1 MASLLLAED
10 QLEELTAVLD
20 GIAGGAAPG
29 NITAGKLR
37 SLASS
42 AHRAASR
49 LQAFED
55 KQYSRA
61 EQQAANKLFK
71 QAVHMSS
78 SDDSSDD
85 DAATT
90 LDQAAVDELREAGN
104 ASFKAKDTV
113 EAARS
118 WSKAAAMLKAAGK
131 PDAKLLSNIAAAH
144 LAGDKFVAAAH
155 HAAESV
161 DADPDWWKGH
171 WYRGQALQK
180 MVRNNFGP
188 PRHRRCSAAW
198 ARLICAQVRNKP
210 PPRAMGERRAGHRLL
225 AARPAP
231 RKQAERSGYR
241 AEGRQGLPAP
251 HVRGLQTT
259 VIVTSFS

>member
-10 QLEELTAVLD
+10 KLEEICCILD

-29 NITAGKLR
+29 RITAGKLR

-42 AHRAASR
+42 AHRAAAR

-55 KQYSRA
+55 KQYNRA

-85 DAATT
+85 DATTT

-161 DADPDWWKGH
+161 DADPEWWKGH

-180 MVRNNFGP
+180 MVRI
-188 PRHRRCSAAW
+188 H
-198 ARLICAQVRNKP
+198 
-210 PPRAMGERRAGHRLL
+210 
-225 AARPAP
+225 
-231 RKQAERSGYR
+231 
-241 AEGRQGLPAP
+241 
-251 HVRGLQTT
+251 
-259 VIVTSFS
+259 

>member
-61 EQQAANKLFK
+61 EAQAANKLFK

-90 LDQAAVDELREAGN
+90 LDQAAVDELR
-104 ASFKAKDTV
+104 
-113 EAARS
+113 
-118 WSKAAAMLKAAGK
+118 
-131 PDAKLLSNIAAAH
+131 KLRDRDDLVG
-144 LAGDKFVAAAH
+144 LDR
-155 HAAESV
+155 ES
-161 DADPDWWKGH
+161 G
-171 WYRGQALQK
+171 
-180 MVRNNFGP
+180 
-188 PRHRRCSAAW
+188 
-198 ARLICAQVRNKP
+198 
-210 PPRAMGERRAGHRLL
+210 GED
-225 AARPAP
+225 
-231 RKQAERSGYR
+231 
-241 AEGRQGLPAP
+241 
-251 HVRGLQTT
+251 
-259 VIVTSFS
+259 

>member
-61 EQQAANKLFK
+61 EAQAANKLFK

-85 DAATT
+85 DGEGGTMEHT
-90 LDQAAVDELREAGN
+90 IRR
-104 ASFKAKDTV
+104 KI
-113 EAARS
+113 
-118 WSKAAAMLKAAGK
+118 SK
-131 PDAKLLSNIAAAH
+131 
-144 LAGDKFVAAAH
+144 F
-155 HAAESV
+155 
-161 DADPDWWKGH
+161 
-171 WYRGQALQK
+171 LQSTK
-180 MVRNNFGP
+180 
-188 PRHRRCSAAW
+188 
-198 ARLICAQVRNKP
+198 
-210 PPRAMGERRAGHRLL
+210 
-225 AARPAP
+225 
-231 RKQAERSGYR
+231 
-241 AEGRQGLPAP
+241 
-251 HVRGLQTT
+251 
-259 VIVTSFS
+259 

>member
-42 AHRAASR
+42 AHRAAAR

-55 KQYSRA
+55 KQYNRA

-90 LDQAAVDELREAGN
+90 LDQAAVDELRCVTPLVEHDLLDGMKRELPAYLAACAGFTVDHDDVKEF
-104 ASFKAKDTV
+104 SDKVFKWWQNHHSEFPTWAK
-113 EAARS
+113 AARMVFS
-118 WSKAAAMLKAAGK
+118 FTG
-131 PDAKLLSNIAAAH
+131 LSIVQ
-144 LAGDKFVAAAH
+144 F
-155 HAAESV
+155 
-161 DADPDWWKGH
+161 P
-171 WYRGQALQK
+171 
-180 MVRNNFGP
+180 
-188 PRHRRCSAAW
+188 CS
-198 ARLICAQVRNKP
+198 
-210 PPRAMGERRAGHRLL
+210 
-225 AARPAP
+225 
-231 RKQAERSGYR
+231 
-241 AEGRQGLPAP
+241 
-251 HVRGLQTT
+251 
-259 VIVTSFS
+259 

>member
-1 MASLLLAED
+1 
-10 QLEELTAVLD
+10 
-20 GIAGGAAPG
+20 
-29 NITAGKLR
+29 
-37 SLASS
+37 
-42 AHRAASR
+42 
-49 LQAFED
+49 
-55 KQYSRA
+55 
-61 EQQAANKLFK
+61 
-71 QAVHMSS
+71 MSS

-161 DADPDWWKGH
+161 DADPEWWKGH

-180 MVRNNFGP
+180 MVRI
-188 PRHRRCSAAW
+188 H
-198 ARLICAQVRNKP
+198 
-210 PPRAMGERRAGHRLL
+210 
-225 AARPAP
+225 
-231 RKQAERSGYR
+231 
-241 AEGRQGLPAP
+241 
-251 HVRGLQTT
+251 
-259 VIVTSFS
+259 

>member
-61 EQQAANKLFK
+61 EAQAANKLFK

-85 DAATT
+85 DAATA

-161 DADPDWWKGH
+161 DADPEWWKGH

-180 MVRNNFGP
+180 MVRN
-188 PRHRRCSAAW
+188 
-198 ARLICAQVRNKP
+198 KP
-210 PPRAMGERRAGHRLL
+210 PSLAMGERLEQAIASLKACRAAPSLPENKYKEVDIAL
-225 AARPAP
+225 KAAKDYQLRTCEAC
-231 RKQAERSGYR
+231 KQ
-241 AEGRQGLPAP
+241 Q
-251 HVRGLQTT
+251 
-259 VIVTSFS
+259 

>member
-10 QLEELTAVLD
+10 KLEEICCILD

-29 NITAGKLR
+29 RIPAGKLR

-42 AHRAASR
+42 AHRAAAR

-55 KQYSRA
+55 KQYNRA
-61 EQQAANKLFK
+61 EAQAANKLFK

-85 DAATT
+85 DAATA

-161 DADPDWWKGH
+161 DADPEWWKGH

-180 MVRNNFGP
+180 MVRI
-188 PRHRRCSAAW
+188 H
-198 ARLICAQVRNKP
+198 
-210 PPRAMGERRAGHRLL
+210 
-225 AARPAP
+225 
-231 RKQAERSGYR
+231 
-241 AEGRQGLPAP
+241 
-251 HVRGLQTT
+251 
-259 VIVTSFS
+259 